1 MVDTC
6 YRGIWFWASKE
17 HMCQKCNALTKQIT
31 DLCVLI
37 KPHFPSDLN
46 FRRREKWQKCWF
58 WVGRLPFLKVLQWP
72 WRHGAFNYLAQ
83 ININTKP
90 WSYWSYCNQTELMC
104 SLNWSPITPVIRSRS
119 VGAWAASRRQ
129 QQWGWKADMWKT
141 LTVEQWLSLGPE

>member
-1 MVDTC
+1 MLQRHMVLSKQRAYVSEVQFTDKTNHWFMC
-6 YRGIWFWASKE
+6 FDKAAFSIWSQF
-17 HMCQKCNALTKQIT
+17 QTKREVTEI
-31 DLCVLI
+31 LVLSG
-37 KPHFPSDLN
+37 KTAVFKSSPMTL
-46 FRRREKWQKCWF
+46 ET
-58 WVGRLPFLKVLQWP
+58 